1 MEITLTHDQQIA
13 FQKIRNFL
21 ETDIEIFILKGYA
34 GTGKTTLIKSL
45 YLELKNQSKSCLLF
59 APTGRAA
66 KVMRDSI
73 GEGQTIH
80 SGIYSKKIICTEI
93 DNPDESQ
100 KLLQYHFPVKEVFD
114 DEKIIIVDESSM
126 ISDTETNNEFFTF
139 GSGRLLTDLLYF
151 AKCNSSK
158 ILFVGDPAQLPPVTD
173 KNSSALDIGY
183 FTELGYKTDSYELR
197 EVIRQKNDSGIL
209 DSSIVIRNTLLLD
222 RKERHSLIL
231 EDNSHDIFEV
241 RSVDVV
247 ERYTSLF
254 PIPEVGNGVVV
265 AYSNKQCYEYNVR
278 IRNKLFPNQE
288 QVTIGD
294 ILLINN
300 NNYHTFGTSFY
311 NGDMVKVIRVGSLVY
326 HKNIPVTIKDEKRHI
341 DLTFREIEIIT
352 PNTNEVI
359 TCNILED
366 FLYSP
371 ERDLTIWQMRALYID
386 FCMKHKD
393 LKEGSDDFK
402 DALKNDIFFNA
413 LHVKFGYAITCHKS
427 QGGEWDSVFVDYY
440 GRCGLADD
448 HLRWCYTAT
457 TRAKKFLFIINPP
470 HITSL
475 SKLSFGDIGK
485 ITKAPTDFW
494 QSHEIS
500 TPFHNDSVTYPVR
513 LKCLGVINALQDTEF
528 RINDIQSC
536 SYTEKY
542 SFVNERGKR
551 IQLDAYYDGSG
562 FFRPF
567 TIQTNDDSD
576 EVLIKNLFNKAMAYP
591 DELSY
596 TPSNNSMNDL
606 YQRVISEAL
615 ELNIKVVNIV
625 ECIEK
630 YYVNYYLIT
639 SARFAVI
646 QFYFKET
653 GFSKALPKSE
663 LGIDDKLL
671 IELIKR
677 LEDVI

>member
-500 TPFHNDSVTYPVR
+500 TPFHNDSVPYPVR